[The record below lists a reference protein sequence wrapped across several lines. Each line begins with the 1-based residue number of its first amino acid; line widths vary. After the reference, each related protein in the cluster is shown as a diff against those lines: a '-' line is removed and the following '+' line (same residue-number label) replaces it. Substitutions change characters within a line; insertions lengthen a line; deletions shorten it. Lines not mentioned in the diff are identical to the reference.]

1 MSDSALAHDGVLV
14 PRPAPDAAAQDD
26 VAFAL
31 ATADDDAGIR
41 QLLAMNAVPGR
52 IRIRYEREPDYFVGL
67 ATMGKTQ
74 VLVARV
80 HRRVVGVACRSIR
93 GRYINGDRAE
103 VGYLGQLRVDP
114 QFRGRWLVLRGFR
127 MLHELHQQSPPRG
140 YVTTI
145 VEGNEEAEGVLVR
158 RARGPMPRYRK
169 IDRLITLALP
179 VSDAPRVTMPSSTR
193 PLTDIVEFLNRE
205 GRKKNFSP
213 FYEEASF
220 VDGTTRGFDPKDFLV
235 VERDGAIAAVA
246 GLWDQRAYKQSIVDG
261 YDPLL
266 RIARPFYNAAATILQ
281 RPTLPPRGTALRFA
295 YGSFFCVRDDD
306 PGAARVLIAQL
317 LASARA
323 RGLDHLL
330 LGFCESDPLLTTART
345 FRHVAYPAGV
355 YTVAWDS
362 AADRSSDFH
371 DRLDARPRSL
381 DIAAL

>member
-1 MSDSALAHDGVLV
+1 MSISDAALAGDAVL
-14 PRPAPDAAAQDD
+14 PATAARDE

-31 ATADDDAGIR
+31 ATPDDDAGIR
-41 QLLAMNAVPGR
+41 RLLATNAVPGR
-52 IRIRYEREPDYFVGL
+52 IRIRYEREPDYFAGI

-80 HRRVVGVACRSIR
+80 DGVVVGVACRSIR
-93 GRYINGDRAE
+93 ARYINGDRAD
-103 VGYLGQLRVDP
+103 VGYLGQLRIDP
-114 QFRGRWLVLRGFR
+114 HFRGRWLVLRGFR
-127 MLHELHQQSPPRG
+127 MLHELHRQSPPRG

-179 VSDAPRVTMPSSTR
+179 VAGAPRAAVVASSQ
-193 PLTDIVEFLNRE
+193 PLGEIIAFLNRE

-213 FYEEASF
+213 VYDEASF
-220 VDGTTRGFDPKDFLV
+220 ADDTTRGFDPKDFIV
-235 VERDGAIAAVA
+235 IERDGVIAGVA
-246 GLWDQRAYKQSIVDG
+246 GLWDQSAYKQSIVDG

-266 RIARPFYNAAATILQ
+266 RVARPFYNAAATLLH
-281 RPTLPPRGTALRFA
+281 RATLPKRGTALRFA
-295 YGSFFCVRDDD
+295 YGSFFCVAGDD
-306 PGAARVLIAQL
+306 PATARALIAQL
-317 LASARA
+317 LAAARI

-330 LGFCESDPLLTTART
+330 LGFCESDPLLAAARS

-355 YTVAWDS
+355 YTVAWD
-362 AADRSSDFH
+362 AGPSSDFH
-371 DRLDARPRSL
+371 DHLDARPKFL